1 MSADTASLAGAF
13 LAGVVLGAL
22 YAATLWAAVRRLA
35 RLRQPALALV
45 AGSVLRIGLLL
56 GAFYLVM
63 DGRWERLLAC
73 FAGFL
78 VVRLAAIRWASAD
91 AAPRSGG

>member
-1 MSADTASLAGAF
+1 MAF
-13 LAGVVLGAL
+13 VTGLVLGGVYAVAL
-22 YAATLWAAVRRLA
+22 WLSVRRLA
-35 RLRQPALALV
+35 HAGRPLV
-45 AGSVLRIGLLL
+45 WLLSGSALRIGLLL

-78 VVRLAAIRWASAD
+78 VVRIAATRWASAE
-91 AAPRSGG
+91 AAPGPGQ

>member
-1 MSADTASLAGAF
+1 MSVDMVSLAAAF
-13 LAGVVLGAL
+13 VAGIVLGAL
-22 YAATLWAAVRRLA
+22 YVAALWAAVSRLT
-35 RLRQPALALV
+35 RLHQPALALV

-63 DGRWERLLAC
+63 DGRWERLFAC

-78 VVRLAAIRWASAD
+78 VVRIATIRWASAD